1 MTKEKDLNLQRP
13 PLITSDQSR
22 GRSKKSEDNKKTS
35 QVTNSQSK
43 SRSRSR
49 TNWIRSASTSNI
61 LKIPKSSPSKPSS
74 KVSESPIRKAFNHI
88 TQQPSQP
95 AAKPPLHASISESTI
110 MSSSIH
116 NEPLDNSDIVVDVLP
131 SFEMYNTLHR
141 YIPQGNVNPDLH
153 DFPPNYCDV
162 QAQNRYNLQAS
173 NTSSSSS
180 STTTTT
186 MLPPQNPAE
195 QLTNLHSNHP
205 STTSII
211 NNLHPLTT
219 QHLSIQS
226 TRNIDESNLDDI
238 TSIQDDINEDENI
251 FIDKL
256 YTLPKKPTAIDIDIR
271 ITRHPSHPPEKPE
284 EESILKE
291 YTTGDVIHGYC
302 VVENKSTQPLKFEM
316 FYVTLEAYISLIDR
330 QKGKRTVKRFL
341 RMVDLSASWSYGNIL
356 TGSGFKLIPD
366 QKDFDNSLVGL
377 SNRRILEPG
386 VKRKKFFMFKF
397 PKQLLDVTC
406 KQEHFAHCLLPPSFG
421 IDKYRNNCK
430 YSGIKVNRVLG
441 CGHLGSK
448 GSPILTYDLVDEN
461 ISINYTIDARIVGK
475 DQITKQLNI
484 MKEKEY
490 NIRYIP
496 FGFDSSLVGERDPT
510 SQLKDMIK
518 LVDERLD
525 AINTVFSRLE
535 NNEPIKNQDI
545 HGTDLSGTI
554 ENDTELDS
562 SEILRNKLNQLHI
575 KNRTSQSYNL
585 SSQDFEKKTFEP
597 EADII
602 ESELSYKLKGKAK
615 SATKSL
621 FSSFRSSSSL
631 TGLSSS
637 SSNLSSESNTNSGN
651 ATPKRLTPKTE
662 KFGLILVQSNV
673 PHKSIR
679 YLSPSLLKKTNV
691 LESKTKQAQENWQSL
706 SDTIPESEKDPL
718 KRLNLTLTCI
728 QSNNSAPHP
737 PPEIQAISTELI
749 VITGKSE
756 NSIPIKLN
764 SRLLMDNEKL
774 DSIRTTFTTYLNKIK
789 EYNSRF
795 TANADKL
802 NALYNV
808 NRSIINAREL
818 KFTDFISSQIYND
831 IESLAN
837 LKVKIQPLSDIF
849 KKQLETLKEE
859 DDPSLMITPTNSG
872 STTPQ
877 KRKHAK
883 IVNAKG
889 GLGTS
894 ATISRNSISNRFTEQ
909 IIREWE
915 QKGEYQYE
923 RKINVNL
930 EFNNNI
936 LETLVPSFESCLCCR
951 FYCVRVNI
959 KFHHVGSTSIDIP
972 VSVKN
977 F

>member
-1 MTKEKDLNLQRP
+1 MTKDINLQRP
-13 PLITSDQSR
+13 PLITADPNR
-22 GRSKKSEDNKKTS
+22 GRTADTTS
-35 QVTNSQSK
+35 SSSSNSRNNNNN
-43 SRSRSR
+43 SRSRTR

-61 LKIPKSSPSKPSS
+61 LKIPKSSPSRTTQTI
-74 KVSESPIRKAFNHI
+74 SESPIRKAINHI

-95 AAKPPLHASISESTI
+95 IVKPPLHASISESSI
-110 MSSSIH
+110 MSSIPD
-116 NEPLDNSDIVVDVLP
+116 PLETTDANNIVVDVLP

-141 YIPQGNVNPDLH
+141 HIPQGNVNPDLH
-153 DFPPNYCDV
+153 DFPPKYCDV
-162 QAQNRYNLQAS
+162 QTQNRYNLQVS
-173 NTSSSSS
+173 NASSSSS
-180 STTTTT
+180 SAITSTLSQLQQQQQQQQHDHV
-186 MLPPQNPAE
+186 MNIPSNP
-195 QLTNLHSNHP
+195 P

-226 TRNIDESNLDDI
+226 TRHTDDDDI
-238 TSIQDDINEDENI
+238 TSIQDDIDEDENI

-256 YTLPKKPTAIDIDIR
+256 YTLPKKPTPIDIDIR
-271 ITRHPSHPPEKPE
+271 ITKHPSHPPEKPE

-366 QKDFDNSLVGL
+366 QEDFDHSLVGL

-430 YSGIKVNRVLG
+430 YSGIKVNSVLG
-441 CGHLGSK
+441 CGHLGCK

-461 ISINYTIDARIVGK
+461 VSINYTIDARIVGK
-475 DQITKQLNI
+475 DQKTKQLNI
-484 MKEKEY
+484 MREKEY

-496 FGFDSSLVGERDPT
+496 FGFDSSLVGERDPNN
-510 SQLKDMIK
+510 QLKDLMK
-518 LVDERLD
+518 LVDERLE
-525 AINTVFSRLE
+525 AIKTVFNRLE
-535 NNEPIKNQDI
+535 KNEPIKNEDI

-562 SEILRNKLNQLHI
+562 SEILRNKLDQLHI
-575 KNRTSQSYNL
+575 KNRTSQSYQL

-597 EADII
+597 KTDII
-602 ESELSYKLKGKAK
+602 ESELSYKLKNKSK

-621 FSSFRSSSSL
+621 FSSFRSSTSL
-631 TGLSSS
+631 SGLSSS
-637 SSNLSSESNTNSGN
+637 GSSGN
-651 ATPKRLTPKTE
+651 SSVTNGGISNNTSKTE
-662 KFGLILVQSNV
+662 RFGLILVQAKV
-673 PHKSIR
+673 PHKSIQ
-679 YLSPSLLKKTNV
+679 YLSPSLLKKTNIV
-691 LESKTKQAQENWQSL
+691 EAKTKQAQENWHAL
-706 SDTIPESEKDPL
+706 SETIPASERDAL
-718 KRLNLTLTCI
+718 KRLDLTLTCI
-728 QSNNSAPHP
+728 QSNNSSPHP

-749 VITGKSE
+749 IITGKSE

-764 SRLLMDNEKL
+764 SRVLMDDDKL
-774 DSIRTTFTTYLNKIK
+774 DSIRKTFTSYLNEIK
-789 EYNSRF
+789 DYNDEFLENKDR
-795 TANADKL
+795 L
-802 NALYNV
+802 NELYNV
-808 NRSIINAREL
+808 NRSIVNAREL
-818 KFTDFISSQIYND
+818 KFTNFISSQIYND

-837 LKVKIQPLSDIF
+837 IKVKIQPLGDIF
-849 KKQLETLKEE
+849 KKQLDTLKDE
-859 DDPSLMITPTNSG
+859 DDPSLDLTPMNSG
-872 STTPQ
+872 STTPT
-877 KRKHAK
+877 KKKPVK

-894 ATISRNSISNRFTEQ
+894 ATISRNSISNRFIDQ
-909 IIREWE
+909 IIHQWD
-915 QKGEYQYE
+915 QQGELQYE

-930 EFNNNI
+930 EFNANT

-959 KFHHVGSTSIDIP
+959 KFHHIGSTSIDIP
-972 VSVKN
+972 INVKN